1 MLPILQHK
9 IVLHVPPVIT
19 TKQVTVKTS
28 SEFYLD
34 KRRILLQGKKL
45 KEKASSLEGQKMNK
59 VQPKITITIIALII
73 TIVLQFFC
81 MPNKMRP
88 ESERNYVKYTKE
100 NLLKQSSPIPKD
112 ISGQGL
118 QMKNLKIIQL
128 KTA

>member
-1 MLPILQHK
+1 
-9 IVLHVPPVIT
+9 
-19 TKQVTVKTS
+19 
-28 SEFYLD
+28 
-34 KRRILLQGKKL
+34 
-45 KEKASSLEGQKMNK
+45 MNK
-59 VQPKITITIIALII
+59 VKPKITITIIALII

-100 NLLKQSSPIPKD
+100 NLFKQSSPIPKD